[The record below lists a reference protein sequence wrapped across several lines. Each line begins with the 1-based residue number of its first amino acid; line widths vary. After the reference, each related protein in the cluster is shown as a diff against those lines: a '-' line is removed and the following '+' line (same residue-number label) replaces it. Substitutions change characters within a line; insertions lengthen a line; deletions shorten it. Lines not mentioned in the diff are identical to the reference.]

1 MTTLQAAAQA
11 VLDRWNSPR
20 WEWASHGPTADLM
33 HALRT
38 ALAQP
43 VQPAKEVTADQLF
56 ASDDVMALNSKYGL
70 RMDELMKIVRVIEA
84 AISTKETP

>member
-33 HALRT
+33 HALDRKS
-38 ALAQP
+38 
-43 VQPAKEVTADQLF
+43 VV
-56 ASDDVMALNSKYGL
+56 
-70 RMDELMKIVRVIEA
+70 
-84 AISTKETP
+84 